1 MDRAAERGGC
11 ERRRTARQ
19 RERQIFALARGCR
32 HRRRQTRRHPRQRA
46 RQDGRF
52 LYRAE
57 SYRMSALTDLTIME
71 AVAGLAAKKFT
82 AVELTDAH
90 IKGMEKARGLNAFVT
105 ETPELARKQAKESD
119 ARRAAGKAGA
129 MDGIPI
135 GIKDLFCTKG
145 VRTTASSKILDNF
158 VPTYEST
165 VTQKLF
171 DAGCVMLG
179 KLNLD
184 EFAMGSSTI
193 TSAYGPTINPWSG
206 SDPANAPRKLVPGGS
221 SGGSSAAVAARVA
234 MAATGTDTGGSIRQ
248 PAGVT

>member
-57 SYRMSALTDLTIME
+57 SYRISALTDLPIME
-71 AVAGLAAKKFT
+71 AVAGLSARKFP

-105 ETPELARKQAKESD
+105 ETPELARKQARESD
-119 ARRAAGKAGA
+119 ARRASGKAGA
-129 MDGIPI
+129 MEGLPI
-135 GIKDLFCTKG
+135 AMKDLYCTKG
-145 VRTTASSKILDNF
+145 VRTTAGSHILENF
-158 VPTYEST
+158 TPTYEST
-165 VTQKLF
+165 VSKKLF

-179 KLNLD
+179 KVNMD
-184 EFAMGSSTI
+184 
-193 TSAYGPTINPWSG
+193 
-206 SDPANAPRKLVPGGS
+206 
-221 SGGSSAAVAARVA
+221 
-234 MAATGTDTGGSIRQ
+234 
-248 PAGVT
+248 